1 MKRLAVLLAVAA
13 CGTTP
18 PLVQHPTDPVV
29 DDAMVTVWA
38 REIREVARDGDWIL
52 SREDLSRAAMYDAHR
67 DSVIESLADV
77 RETPLLQLLARDGH
91 VIVVRPSKMT
101 AEDEAVALVR
111 ARGRLG
117 TSLSG
122 SDLVYWASQTEAR
135 EGPSDHPIAP
145 ADLMQYGE
153 IIYWSGRHTVV
164 IK

>member
-1 MKRLAVLLAVAA
+1 
-13 CGTTP
+13 
-18 PLVQHPTDPVV
+18 VV
-29 DDAMVTVWA
+29 DDATVQVWA
-38 REIREVARDGDWIL
+38 REIRDVARDGDWIL
-52 SREDLSRAAMYDAHR
+52 SREDLSHAAMYDARR
-67 DSVIESLADV
+67 DTVIESLADV
-77 RETPLLQLLARDGH
+77 RETPLVQVLARDGN

-101 AEDEAVALVR
+101 AQDESFALGR

-117 TSLSG
+117 ASLSG

-135 EGPSDHPIAP
+135 NGPSEHPVAP

>member
-1 MKRLAVLLAVAA
+1 
-13 CGTTP
+13 
-18 PLVQHPTDPVV
+18 VV
-29 DDAMVTVWA
+29 DGATVETWA
-38 REIREVARDGDWIL
+38 HEIRDVARDGDWIL
-52 SREDLSRAAMYDAHR
+52 SREDLSRAAMYDARR
-67 DSVIESLADV
+67 DSVIESLSGV
-77 RETPLLQLLARDGH
+77 RETPLVVLLARDRH

-101 AEDEAVALVR
+101 AEDEAVALGR

-117 TSLSG
+117 ASLTG

-135 EGPSDHPIAP
+135 NGPAEHPLAP